1 MEHIS
6 GTTTIPGATS
16 NATVL
21 KTYVGTD
28 GIEIEDKKG
37 RETIDEIIDIINDV
51 SGDSQNPKSIS
62 DLNDQVEKLYNP
74 EYDSQT
80 STLNFS

>member
-16 NATVL
+16 NTTVL
-21 KTYVGTD
+21 RTYVGTD

-62 DLNDQVEKLYNP
+62 DLNAQVEKLYDP
-74 EYDSQT
+74 EYNSQT